1 MLDGGAGAD
10 TLIGG
15 TGNDTYVVDNV
26 GDVITENLG
35 EGTDLVQSS
44 STYTLGA
51 NVENLTLTGS
61 AAIDGTGNA
70 LNNFITGNA
79 GDNVLD
85 GGAGTD
91 TLIGGTGNDTYVVD
105 NVGDVVTENASEG
118 TDTVD
123 SSITYT
129 LGANVEDL
137 TLTGSSAI
145 NGTGNTLANII
156 IGNSASNSLSG
167 GSGNDILY
175 GGLGADT
182 LDGGTGSD
190 VFVYFSRDESAGAS
204 VDTIKNFVSGTDVI
218 DVHEAL
224 AHSVS
229 WTFANGVST
238 VSVVTA
244 DGTMTI
250 NVQGTVV
257 ASDFVIT
264 SNLIWG
270 TDANDTLT
278 GTSTNEFLF
287 GGLGA
292 DKMTGGDGDDYY
304 FVDNVGDQVIE
315 TAGGG
320 HDTVESQVS
329 YVLPSDLEDLLLA
342 GAAAINGSGNALDN
356 TIVGNSAANTLTGGD
371 GNDTLVGGDG
381 DDTLDGGTGADTMVG
396 GLGDDTYVVDNAAD
410 VVTENAGEGT
420 DTVQA
425 SINYTLGANVEN
437 LTLTGSSALN
447 GTGNALNNVIT
458 GNSAANVLNG
468 GAGADT
474 MAGGLGDDTYVVDN
488 AGDMVTENG
497 GGGTDLVTAS
507 ASFVLGA
514 NVENLTLAGSAA
526 INGTGNALNNVILG
540 NAAANVLDG
549 GAGADTMAGG
559 TGDDTYVVDNAGDVA
574 LENASKGT
582 DTVVSS
588 MADYTLGANIENLT
602 LAEGAI
608 NGRGNDVANTIVGNG
623 GNNLLFGNGG
633 DDTLTGGAGN
643 DELLGDT
650 GNNDMY
656 GGTGDDIYAV
666 DSAGDQITEYAGEG
680 VDTVYTTISYTLPE
694 NCENLSVLAAN
705 VVATGNELDNV
716 ITSNNASGI
725 VLRGM
730 GGNDQLIG
738 YSDNDTLDGSTG
750 ADTMAGGS
758 ATTRM

>member
-1 MLDGGAGAD
+1 MTGGFGADHVEGGDGIDTLEGGAGDDSIDGGAGIDTASYANANGSVTVSLTVTTAQNTGGDGTDTLTNIENLTGSSFADTLAGNAGDNVLDGGAGAD

-118 TDTVD
+118 TDTVNL
-123 SSITYT
+123 SITYT

-371 GNDTLVGGDG
+371 GNDTLVSGEWRRHARRRNGRRHDG
-381 DDTLDGGTGADTMVG
+381 RRA
-396 GLGDDTYVVDNAAD
+396 GDDTYVVDNAGD

-420 DTVQA
+420 DPVQRRSTTRSA
-425 SINYTLGANVEN
+425 ANVEN
-437 LTLTGSSALN
+437 LTLTGSRAIN

-458 GNSAANVLNG
+458 GN
-468 GAGADT
+468 AGAT
-474 MAGGLGDDTYVVDN
+474 TCS
-488 AGDMVTENG
+488 
-497 GGGTDLVTAS
+497 TA
-507 ASFVLGA
+507 ARA
-514 NVENLTLAGSAA
+514 RT
-526 INGTGNALNNVILG
+526 
-540 NAAANVLDG
+540 
-549 GAGADTMAGG
+549 
-559 TGDDTYVVDNAGDVA
+559 
-574 LENASKGT
+574 
-582 DTVVSS
+582 
-588 MADYTLGANIENLT
+588 
-602 LAEGAI
+602 
-608 NGRGNDVANTIVGNG
+608 
-623 GNNLLFGNGG
+623 
-633 DDTLTGGAGN
+633 
-643 DELLGDT
+643 
-650 GNNDMY
+650 
-656 GGTGDDIYAV
+656 
-666 DSAGDQITEYAGEG
+666 
-680 VDTVYTTISYTLPE
+680 P
-694 NCENLSVLAAN
+694 
-705 VVATGNELDNV
+705 
-716 ITSNNASGI
+716 
-725 VLRGM
+725 
-730 GGNDQLIG
+730 
-738 YSDNDTLDGSTG
+738 
-750 ADTMAGGS
+750 
-758 ATTRM
+758 